1 MNQTT
6 AYDALLAQT
15 WRSALSTLLSSVRAE
30 EDRLTLPATWAV
42 SALLEA
48 ELSSRESPIRD
59 YLVSLD
65 NWAKELETIDGLLE
79 ESSTGLLG
87 LWLYLRHQQRKR
99 VKGRLEK
106 LFLRSVEHNLQRRKD
121 LSLGRNVK
129 LLNAVAAGLGYI
141 SKAEEL
147 RVEVSECLQELSQNT
162 NALEMVQ
169 MLRSWELLQRTDDIP
184 RLGVQHRF
192 ESIASDENNAPV
204 ERAMAYYGQLR
215 MAELFDKPRIE
226 YEMRLLDCLGLAG
239 DSNQHGSGP
248 MVKAYVLSLPY
259 LKRRMSYDS
268 LFEAWQRYTDSSF
281 KRAKTENYLARC
293 LFVISIA
300 SLISIMYWPWF
311 RQLDS
316 GFQVSIGS
324 AMVTTI
330 LMLIAFTIQTVSDLY
345 GRQFWQKGKVEI
357 AIGLLGSLVALSA
370 VLVETLL
377 R

>member
-1 MNQTT
+1 
-6 AYDALLAQT
+6 
-15 WRSALSTLLSSVRAE
+15 
-30 EDRLTLPATWAV
+30 
-42 SALLEA
+42 
-48 ELSSRESPIRD
+48 
-59 YLVSLD
+59 
-65 NWAKELETIDGLLE
+65 
-79 ESSTGLLG
+79 
-87 LWLYLRHQQRKR
+87 
-99 VKGRLEK
+99 
-106 LFLRSVEHNLQRRKD
+106 
-121 LSLGRNVK
+121 
-129 LLNAVAAGLGYI
+129 
-141 SKAEEL
+141 
-147 RVEVSECLQELSQNT
+147 
-162 NALEMVQ
+162 
-169 MLRSWELLQRTDDIP
+169 
-184 RLGVQHRF
+184 
-192 ESIASDENNAPV
+192 
-204 ERAMAYYGQLR
+204 
-215 MAELFDKPRIE
+215 
-226 YEMRLLDCLGLAG
+226 
-239 DSNQHGSGP
+239 

-268 LFEAWQRYTDSSF
+268 LFEAWQRYTDSYF

-370 VLVETLL
+370 ALVETLL